1 MGSVLVRSC
10 AFHHHLRMAWWGRRP
25 GPSVTCSQWGWTPAM
40 RVGSRAVPVNGSHCH
55 ETYSGAGT
63 PAALERSPPAPP
75 PPVECGRVVTL
86 FLVSFCFVSIAIKRG
101 QQWRQSL
108 VIKLPPW
115 VADDSRL
122 CPADGVYTCHKL
134 WH

>member
-1 MGSVLVRSC
+1 M
-10 AFHHHLRMAWWGRRP
+10 
-25 GPSVTCSQWGWTPAM
+25 
-40 RVGSRAVPVNGSHCH
+40 NGSHCH
-55 ETYSGAGT
+55 ETYSGDGT
-63 PAALERSPPAPP
+63 PAALEGSPPPP
-75 PPVECGRVVTL
+75 QEPLPPVECGRVVTL
-86 FLVSFCFVSIAIKRG
+86 FLVSFCSVSIAIKRG

-122 CPADGVYTCHKL
+122 CPADGVYMCHKL